1 MKNVQTCQMLR
12 LLPNVV
18 CASGQFQSWF
28 FSVELCSR
36 VASGMLLLLCS
47 QQLSVFLVLLP
58 SDTGKDAL
66 KQLGSEGA
74 G

>member
-1 MKNVQTCQMLR
+1 MLR

-28 FSVELCSR
+28 FSVELCSG
-36 VASGMLLLLCS
+36 VASGMLLLLLCS
-47 QQLSVFLVLLP
+47 QQLSVFLVLIP